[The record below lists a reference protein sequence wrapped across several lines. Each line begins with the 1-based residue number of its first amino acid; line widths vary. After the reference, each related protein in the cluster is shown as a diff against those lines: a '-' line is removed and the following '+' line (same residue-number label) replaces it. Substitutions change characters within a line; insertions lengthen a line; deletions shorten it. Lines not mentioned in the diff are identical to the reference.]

1 MYSYIIMVYTS
12 GLSMD
17 LAPRRN
23 LSRAY
28 DKTLTIK
35 MCIEMERINIR
46 TLVVAYITSYSQ
58 IKRVCMQT
66 NVE

>member
-1 MYSYIIMVYTS
+1 MYTYIIMVYTS

-35 MCIEMERINIR
+35 ICIEKLYDGENKYTYLI
-46 TLVVAYITSYSQ
+46 VVAYITS
-58 IKRVCMQT
+58 
-66 NVE
+66 